1 MKLLN
6 IAKMPK
12 KAVFAEVSACGTY
25 QMKKKWKKQNPL
37 LVFLWEIPV
46 FDGRATLWVFN
57 WRLSEARSRIY
68 KYQNKNLQKS
78 QKVAEIF

>member
-25 QMKKKWKKQNPL
+25 QVCKKK
-37 LVFLWEIPV
+37 
-46 FDGRATLWVFN
+46 
-57 WRLSEARSRIY
+57 
-68 KYQNKNLQKS
+68 
-78 QKVAEIF
+78 